1 MQHRIFIAINLPED
15 IKNEL
20 FEYQYKFP
28 ELPIRWTKRYNLHIT
43 SIFIGNVNDDEILE
57 ICKTTGEVAVKT
69 KSFALSLDKIL
80 YAPPKKIP
88 PRMVWAEGKKS
99 KELALLK
106 DNLEKALLNSK
117 GMNFS
122 TEARAFSPH
131 ITLGRIKTW
140 EWKNI
145 EPEERPEV
153 KEDIDLNFQVDSIEV
168 MESQLKKS
176 GAEYAILESFQL
188 KE

>member
-1 MQHRIFIAINLPED
+1 
-15 IKNEL
+15 
-20 FEYQYKFP
+20 
-28 ELPIRWTKRYNLHIT
+28 
-43 SIFIGNVNDDEILE
+43 
-57 ICKTTGEVAVKT
+57 
-69 KSFALSLDKIL
+69 
-80 YAPPKKIP
+80 
-88 PRMVWAEGKKS
+88 
-99 KELALLK
+99 
-106 DNLEKALLNSK
+106 
-117 GMNFS
+117 MNFS